1 MWWDEKIKVPNGVKH
16 NKPDIILWDK
26 KQKLCKIIDISAPLD
41 VNIEKKYQEKINNYI
56 HLVSELQRTYREYR
70 FEIIPVIIG
79 ALGTVNNKL
88 TRSIVQLDVKKE
100 NVNRTIKKIQQRC
113 LIGSLKIVRTFMN
126 VKE

>member
-1 MWWDEKIKVPNGVKH
+1 M
-16 NKPDIILWDK
+16 
-26 KQKLCKIIDISAPLD
+26 
-41 VNIEKKYQEKINNYI
+41 
-56 HLVSELQRTYREYR
+56 QRTYREYR

-88 TRSIVQLDVKKE
+88 TRSLIQLDVKKE
-100 NVNRTIKKIQQRC
+100 NINRTIKKIQQRC